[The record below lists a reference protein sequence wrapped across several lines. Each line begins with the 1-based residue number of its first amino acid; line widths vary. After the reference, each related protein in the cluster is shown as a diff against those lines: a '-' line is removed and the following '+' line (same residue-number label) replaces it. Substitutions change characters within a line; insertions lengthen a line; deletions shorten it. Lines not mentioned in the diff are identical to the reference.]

1 MEYISKIET
10 KVVMNKGYSGELS
23 TLDIDQGHVL
33 MNTWV
38 TLISE
43 VAPQLTTEFVYYLKR
58 VGLIKCIDEAKAEL
72 DKLRGSNPHP
82 GRGIFHALCLE
93 LQGDVQLCTIVLGFP
108 IRFTLAENP
117 GVEQATIDAFFQND
131 RAAREYTN
139 FGVPTGKQNPDGFT
153 YHPVPAWLLKMLSQV
168 GRSIL
173 RDWKNCYKDTYWK
186 IPNGATYEVD
196 RNGSPAKKLLAAA
209 RLGFDLDGYL
219 QLPSNAVSYD
229 NSCVKVYDRRR
240 NCYTF
245 VPFRENVSK
254 LTAVPK
260 NYKSL
265 RTIAMEESYRQLY
278 LGRLGDSIM
287 QAYARSKFVKV
298 GHWNVAPGPY
308 VRFRDQSRNQE
319 LARLGSISGQL
330 ATIDFSHA
338 SDSVTAIIAHA
349 TLPPDLY
356 SEILRYRANRIE
368 YNNKRRFL
376 NMFSTMGSRVTFP
389 LETHIFWCIA
399 MVTRMLAERWYGIKT
414 KVSDYSAYGDD
425 VIVPASV
432 AELFMDI
439 ACLCGFTPNMEKSYW
454 TGNYRESCG
463 EEYYCGVSAK
473 GIYWPRTVVELDKL
487 TGLSSMLALQHRL
500 VGKFPNTA
508 RQLAELLLSRY
519 PNLTF
524 NEIGTDA
531 DCIWSAFPPVQ
542 EKLYSVNDIEYR
554 AVRVSRIHSYV
565 VPEKGLTQ
573 NEIRAGE
580 ALALVSEL
588 RGVRTYE
595 DPLLE
600 LLQIPSTVDHR
611 VYTNRIEQSLRARY
625 EKE

>member
-1 MEYISKIET
+1 MEYITRTET
-10 KVVMNKGYSGELS
+10 RAIMSIGYSGELS
-23 TLDIDQGHVL
+23 SLDLDQGHVL
-33 MNTWV
+33 LNTWV
-38 TLISE
+38 GLISE
-43 VAPQLTTEFVYYLKR
+43 VTPHLATEFVYYLKR
-58 VGLIKCIDEAKAEL
+58 VGLIKTIDEAKAEL
-72 DKLRGSNPHP
+72 DKLRGSNSQP

-93 LQGDVQLCTIVLGFP
+93 LQGDDELCTIALGFP
-108 IRFTLAENP
+108 VRFTLDHNP
-117 GVEQATIDAFFQND
+117 SVYDNTIASFFSSD

-139 FGVPTGKQNPDGFT
+139 HGIRVGSKHPDGYT
-153 YHPVPAWLLKMLSQV
+153 YHQVPAWLLNMLSQV

-173 RDWKNCYKDTYWK
+173 RNWQTCYDETFWKL
-186 IPNGATYEVD
+186 PNGATYEVS
-196 RNGSPAKKLLAAA
+196 RTGSPAKKLLAAA
-209 RLGFDLDGYL
+209 KLGFDLEGYL
-219 QLPSNAVSYD
+219 QLPPDACSYD
-229 NSCVKVYDRRR
+229 NSCVKVYDRWHE
-240 NCYTF
+240 NVKYL
-245 VPFRENVSK
+245 PFRENVSS

-260 NYKSL
+260 NYKAF
-265 RTIAMEESYRQLY
+265 RTIAMEECYRQLY

-287 QAYARSKFVKV
+287 RAYSRSKLVKV
-298 GHWNVAPGPY
+298 DHFNVAPGPY

-319 LARLGSISGQL
+319 LARLGSITGTL

-338 SDSVTAIIAHA
+338 SDSVTATIAYA

-356 SEILRYRANRIE
+356 NEICRYRANRIE
-368 YNNKRRFL
+368 LDGKRRFL

-399 MVTRMLAERWYGIKT
+399 MVTRMLAERWFDIKT

-439 ACLCGFTPNMEKSYW
+439 ARLCGFTPNPEKSHW

-463 EEYYCGVSAK
+463 EEYYSGISAR
-473 GIYWPRTVVELDKL
+473 GIYWPRTVVNLSEM

-508 RQLAELLLSRY
+508 RQLAELLISRY

-531 DCIWSAFPPVQ
+531 DCIWSAFPPLQ
-542 EKLYSVNDIEYR
+542 EKLYTVGNTECRMTRI
-554 AVRVSRIHSYV
+554 SRIHSYV
-565 VPEKGLTQ
+565 EPKRGLSQ
-573 NEIRAGE
+573 EEVRAGE
-580 ALALVSEL
+580 ALALVSQL
-588 RGVRTYE
+588 RGVRIYD

-600 LLQIPSTVDHR
+600 LLDLPSKVDHR
-611 VYTNRIEQSLRARY
+611 VYTGATKQSLRSRY